1 MSFRIYATCQA
12 RVQLANPYVEGGAEL
27 DRQVA
32 TLAGADGRSR
42 GDEAAILQA
51 SRKQLVR

>member
-32 TLAGADGRSR
+32 TLAGANGRSR
-42 GDEAAILQA
+42 EAAAAILQA

>member
-1 MSFRIYATCQA
+1 MIYATCQA
-12 RVQLANPYVEGGAEL
+12 RLQLANPYVKDGAEL

-42 GDEAAILQA
+42 GDEGRVDLVPKL
-51 SRKQLVR
+51 SRYSWG